1 MGRRAM
7 EREGLT
13 VNRKAAHD
21 ATPFGEAAI
30 FKRAGGRYVA
40 PVCDNDVFH
49 NQADRWPDAVD
60 VAALARYARAFA
72 NGALQ
77 LAQQRG

>member
-1 MGRRAM
+1 M

-30 FKRAGGRYVA
+30 FKRASGRYVA
-40 PVCDNDVFH
+40 AVCDSDVFH
-49 NQADRWPDAVD
+49 NQADRRPDPVD

-72 NGALQ
+72 YGALQ

>member
-1 MGRRAM
+1 M
-7 EREGLT
+7 EREGLA
-13 VNRKAAHD
+13 VDRKAAQD

-40 PVCDNDVFH
+40 PVCDSDVFH

-60 VAALARYARAFA
+60 LAALARYAKAFA
-72 NGALQ
+72 YGALQ
-77 LAQQRG
+77 LAQQQG

>member
-1 MGRRAM
+1 M

-13 VNRKAAHD
+13 TDRKAARD

-40 PVCDNDVFH
+40 SVCDSDVFH

-60 VAALARYARAFA
+60 VTALARYARAFA
-72 NGALQ
+72 YGALQ

>member
-1 MGRRAM
+1 M

-13 VNRKAAHD
+13 VKKAARN
-21 ATPFGEAAI
+21 ATPFGEAAV

-40 PVCDNDVFH
+40 PECDSDVFH

-60 VAALARYARAFA
+60 VTVLARYAKAFA
-72 NGALQ
+72 NGALE
-77 LAQQRG
+77 LAQQRA